1 MSPQSAAHQQFN
13 RKVRRL
19 TWCCLC
25 IWAVVTLM
33 PILGARR
40 VTTELWGWPFNF
52 WMAAQGCVLVYLALV
67 VGFAW
72 QVNRWEAELP
82 DDEDS
87 TAPQA

>member
-1 MSPQSAAHQQFN
+1 
-13 RKVRRL
+13 
-19 TWCCLC
+19 
-25 IWAVVTLM
+25 
-33 PILGARR
+33 
-40 VTTELWGWPFNF
+40 
-52 WMAAQGCVLVYLALV
+52 LV